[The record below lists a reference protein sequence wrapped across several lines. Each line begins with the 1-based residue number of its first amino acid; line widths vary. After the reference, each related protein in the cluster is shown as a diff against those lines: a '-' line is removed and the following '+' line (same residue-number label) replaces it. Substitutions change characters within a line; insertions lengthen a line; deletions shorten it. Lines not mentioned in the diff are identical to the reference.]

1 MAEQTG
7 SYYNELNKV
16 NTNGITL
23 FDDKGNMLKL
33 GYLGES
39 FSCMISIPAK
49 SESGKNTY
57 PEKNRHNFL
66 LTHDRAATLYQ
77 KIIVKD
83 ILEAYEAG
91 NNMVRGLP
99 LNRAKTNMI
108 SIRLEDGELYL
119 IFSEN
124 IDENRMTE
132 DNYAFHFTKTD
143 VIDEYNP
150 KDGSY
155 AGQYGV
161 EGAFWIFCSYLE
173 AGVYE
178 LCKPSGHSVRRA
190 QSYTNQAFFNYL
202 KAISQKLGVVVEP
215 AFKKSS
221 GFVAQSPSVE
231 GVDEELPF
239 SDVPTMNNPSTVE
252 MSDMLK

>member
-1 MAEQTG
+1 MAEQN
-7 SYYNELNKV
+7 SYYSELNKV

-39 FSCMISIPAK
+39 FSGMISIPVK

-57 PEKNRHNFL
+57 PEKNRHSFL
-66 LTHDRAATLYQ
+66 ITHDRAAALYKKVILQ
-77 KIIVKD
+77 D
-83 ILEAYEAG
+83 ILESYASG
-91 NNMVRGLP
+91 QNMVRGIP
-99 LNRAKTNMI
+99 LNRAKTNVL

-119 IFSEN
+119 VFSEN

-132 DNYAFHFTKTD
+132 DNYAFHFTKSD
-143 VIDEYNP
+143 IIDEYNP

-161 EGAFWIFCSYLE
+161 EGAFWIFCYYLK
-173 AGVYE
+173 AGIYE

-190 QSYTNQAFFNYL
+190 QSYTNQAIFNYL

-221 GFVAQSPSVE
+221 GFAAQSPTTE
-231 GVDEELPF
+231 GGDDELPF
-239 SDVPTMNNPSTVE
+239 SDVPSMNNPTTVE